1 MSGDDDGE
9 NESQDLRMS
18 AIQSIQDQPV
28 GGSTFAQK
36 NAAFI
41 LGAAILFGKV
51 GVMLPASILF
61 LAVMQSDAMLNLG
74 RGKRTRISLW
84 GKQQEEQ
91 PAVDLL
97 FPKLRFAWAGAY
109 VVACCAWLVTSSP
122 AERDVLSKMGGKLI
136 PRFR

>member
-9 NESQDLRMS
+9 NESHDLRMP
-18 AIQSIQDQPV
+18 AVQSIQDQPV

-41 LGAAILFGKV
+41 LGAAIGCL
-51 GVMLPASILF
+51 GVTLPASILF
-61 LAVMQSDAMLNLG
+61 LAVVHRDAVLNVG

-84 GKQQEEQ
+84 GKQQKER

-97 FPKLRFAWAGAY
+97 FPKLRFAWAGAC
-109 VVACCAWLVTSSP
+109 VVACAWLLTSSP
-122 AERDVLSKMGGKLI
+122 AERDALSKMGGKLI